1 MGIHRVC
8 VPPET
13 LRQPTITLPPSVAYY
28 IRHVLRLRVGDEI
41 TAFDGTGQEYLVRL
55 TSVAATHVQGERL
68 ALLTPTMLTPKPL
81 ILGQALP
88 KGPKMDLIVEKC
100 SELGLTT
107 LVPLH
112 TERTVVREA
121 SERLA
126 TKMMRWQRIAASA
139 AGQCGRR
146 TLLDVQPPMAL
157 RDFCVRYESAP
168 VKLVC
173 WEAEQQQGIRQIL
186 ERLTGQSPIVLVIGP
201 EGGLTVREIDIA
213 RTEGFTTASLGP
225 HLLRTET
232 AAIVLTAIVRYS
244 LGDLEPA
251 RDRA

>member
-13 LRQPTITLPPSVAYY
+13 LRQSTITLSPSVAHY

-41 TAFDGTGQEYLVRL
+41 TAFDGTGQECLVRL

-68 ALLTPTMLTPKPL
+68 ALLAPTMLAPKPL

-112 TERTVVREA
+112 TERT
-121 SERLA
+121 S
-126 TKMMRWQRIAASA
+126 
-139 AGQCGRR
+139 
-146 TLLDVQPPMAL
+146 
-157 RDFCVRYESAP
+157 
-168 VKLVC
+168 
-173 WEAEQQQGIRQIL
+173 
-186 ERLTGQSPIVLVIGP
+186 GP
-201 EGGLTVREIDIA
+201 
-213 RTEGFTTASLGP
+213 
-225 HLLRTET
+225 
-232 AAIVLTAIVRYS
+232 
-244 LGDLEPA
+244 
-251 RDRA
+251 

>member
-1 MGIHRVC
+1 MDLHRVC
-8 VPPET
+8 VPPES
-13 LRQPTITLPPSVAYY
+13 LQQSTITLPPAVAHY

-41 TAFDGTGQEYLVRL
+41 TAFDGTGQECLVRL

-68 ALLTPTMLTPKPL
+68 ALLTPTTLVPKPL

-88 KGPKMDLIVEKC
+88 KGQKMDLIVEKC

-112 TERTVVREA
+112 TERTVVRGS

-126 TKMMRWQRIAASA
+126 TKMARWQRIAAA
-139 AGQCGRR
+139 AARQCGRR

-157 RDFCVRYESAP
+157 RDFCVCYGSAP

-173 WEAEQQQGIRQIL
+173 WEEERQQGLRQSL
-186 ERLTGQSPIVLVIGP
+186 ESLTGQSPIVLLIGP
-201 EGGLTVREIDIA
+201 EGGLTIDEVEMA
-213 RTEGFTTASLGP
+213 RTEGFNTVSLGL

-232 AAIVLTAIVRYS
+232 AAIVLTGIVRYS
-244 LGDLEPA
+244 LGDLEPS
-251 RDRA
+251 RDNA

>member
-1 MGIHRVC
+1 MGLHRVC
-8 VPPET
+8 VPPNL
-13 LRQPTITLPPSVAYY
+13 LRQSSLTLPLSIAHYL
-28 IRHVLRLRVGDEI
+28 RHVLRLRVGDEI
-41 TAFDGTGQEYLVRL
+41 IAFDGAGEEYLVRL
-55 TSVAATHVQGERL
+55 TCVAATHVQGERL
-68 ALLTPTMLTPKPL
+68 ALLAPTRLAPKPL

-88 KGPKMDLIVEKC
+88 KGSKMDLIVEKC

-126 TKMMRWQRIAASA
+126 TKMMRWQRIAAA
-139 AGQCGRR
+139 AARQCGRR

-157 RDFCVRYESAP
+157 RDFCVRYRSAP

-173 WEAEQQQGIRQIL
+173 WEEERQQGLRQII
-186 ERLTGQSPIVLVIGP
+186 ESHIDQSPIVLLIGP
-201 EGGLTVREIDIA
+201 EGGLTVHEIDMA
-213 RTEGFTTASLGP
+213 RTEGFTTVSLGS

-232 AAIVLTAIVRYS
+232 AAIVLTGIVRYS
-244 LGDLEPA
+244 LGDLEPS
-251 RDRA
+251 RDGA

>member
-13 LRQPTITLPPSVAYY
+13 LRQPTITLSPSAAHY

-41 TAFDGTGQEYLVRL
+41 TAFDGTGQECLVRL
-55 TSVAATHVQGERL
+55 TSVAETHVQGERL
-68 ALLTPTMLTPKPL
+68 ALLAPTMLAPKPL

-88 KGPKMDLIVEKC
+88 KGPKMDVIVEKC

-126 TKMMRWQRIAASA
+126 TKMVRWQRIAAA
-139 AGQCGRR
+139 AARQCGRR

-157 RDFCVRYESAP
+157 RDFCVHYGSAP

-173 WEAEQQQGIRQIL
+173 WEAEQHYGVRQAL
-186 ERLTGQSPIVLVIGP
+186 AHCTDQSPIVVLIGP
-201 EGGLTVREIDIA
+201 EGGLTVDEVEIA
-213 RTEGFTTASLGP
+213 REHGFTTVSLGP
-225 HLLRTET
+225 RVLRTET
-232 AAIVLTAIVRYS
+232 AAIVLTSIVRYS
-244 LGDLEPA
+244 L
-251 RDRA
+251 

>member
-1 MGIHRVC
+1 MSLYRVC
-8 VPPET
+8 VSPET
-13 LRQPTITLPPSVAYY
+13 LRQPTITLPSSIAHY

-41 TAFDGTGQEYLVRL
+41 TAFDGTGQECLVRL
-55 TSVAATHVQGERL
+55 TSVAETHVQGEKL
-68 ALLTPTMLTPKPL
+68 ALLAPTVRTPKPL

-126 TKMMRWQRIAASA
+126 TKMARWQRIAAA
-139 AGQCGRR
+139 AARQCGRR
-146 TLLDVQPPMAL
+146 TLLDVQQPMAL
-157 RDFCVRYESAP
+157 RDFCGRYRSAP

-173 WEAEQQQGIRQIL
+173 WEEERQQGIRQVF
-186 ERLTGQSPIVLVIGP
+186 ERLTGQSPIVLLIGP
-201 EGGLTVREIDIA
+201 EGGLTVHEVEIA
-213 RTEGFTTASLGP
+213 RTEGFTTVSLGS

-232 AAIVLTAIVRYS
+232 AAIVLTGIVRYS
-244 LGDLEPA
+244 LGDLEPSMG
-251 RDRA
+251 RA

>member
-13 LRQPTITLPPSVAYY
+13 LRQPTITLPPSIAHY

-41 TAFDGTGQEYLVRL
+41 TVFDGTGQECLVRL
-55 TSVAATHVQGERL
+55 TSMTATHVQGERL
-68 ALLTPTMLTPKPL
+68 GLLAPTRLAPKPL

-88 KGPKMDLIVEKC
+88 KGSKMDLIVEKC

-112 TERTVVREA
+112 TERTVVRET

-126 TKMMRWQRIAASA
+126 TKMARWQRIAAA
-139 AGQCGRR
+139 AARQCGRR

-157 RDFCVRYESAP
+157 RDFCVRYGSAP

-173 WEAEQQQGIRQIL
+173 WEEERQQGIRQLL
-186 ERLTGQSPIVLVIGP
+186 ESLTGQSPIVLLIGP
-201 EGGLTVREIDIA
+201 EGGLAVHEIEMA
-213 RTEGFTTASLGP
+213 RTEGFTTASLGA

-232 AAIVLTAIVRYS
+232 AAIVLTGIVRYS
-244 LGDLEPA
+244 LGDLEPS

>member
-1 MGIHRVC
+1 MDLHRVY
-8 VPPET
+8 VPPES
-13 LRQPTITLPPSVAYY
+13 LRQSNVTLSPSVAHY

-41 TAFDGTGQEYLVRL
+41 TAFDGTGQECLIRL

-68 ALLTPTMLTPKPL
+68 ALLAPTMLDPKPL

-112 TERTVVREA
+112 TERTTVREA

-126 TKMMRWQRIAASA
+126 TKMTRWQRIAAA
-139 AGQCGRR
+139 AARQCGRR

-157 RDFCVRYESAP
+157 RDFCMRYRSAP

-173 WEAEQQQGIRQIL
+173 WEEERQQGIRQVL
-186 ERLTGQSPIVLVIGP
+186 EKLACQSPIVTVIGP
-201 EGGLTVREIDIA
+201 EGGLTIHEVEMA
-213 RTEGFTTASLGP
+213 RTEGFTTVSLGS
-225 HLLRTET
+225 HLFRTET
-232 AAIVLTAIVRYS
+232 SAIVLTGIVRYS
-244 LGDLEPA
+244 LGDLEPS

>member
-13 LRQPTITLPPSVAYY
+13 LRQPTITLSSSVAHY

-41 TAFDGTGQEYLVRL
+41 TAFDGTGQECLVRL
-55 TSVAATHVQGERL
+55 TSMAATHVQGERL
-68 ALLTPTMLTPKPL
+68 ALLAPTILTPTPL
-81 ILGQALP
+81 ILGQAFP

-126 TKMMRWQRIAASA
+126 TKMVRWQRIAAA
-139 AGQCGRR
+139 AARQCGRR
-146 TLLDVQPPMAL
+146 TLLDVQSPMAL
-157 RDFCVRYESAP
+157 GDFCVRYRSAP
-168 VKLVC
+168 IKLVC
-173 WEAEQQQGIRQIL
+173 WEEEQRYGIRQAL
-186 ERLTGQSPIVLVIGP
+186 ANPGSGPGPIVVLIGS
-201 EGGLTVREIDIA
+201 EGGLTVDEVGIA
-213 RTEGFTTASLGP
+213 RAHGFTTLSLGP
-225 HLLRTET
+225 R
-232 AAIVLTAIVRYS
+232 
-244 LGDLEPA
+244 
-251 RDRA
+251 

>member
-8 VPPET
+8 VPPDT
-13 LRQPTITLPPSVAYY
+13 LVQPTITLPSSVAHYVM
-28 IRHVLRLRVGDEI
+28 HVLRLRVGDEI
-41 TAFDGTGQEYLVRL
+41 AAFDGTGQECLVRL
-55 TSVAATHVQGERL
+55 TSVCATQVQGERVAWLSTIRL
-68 ALLTPTMLTPKPL
+68 APKPC

-88 KGPKMDLIVEKC
+88 KGTKMDLIVEKC

-126 TKMMRWQRIAASA
+126 TKMARWQRIAAA
-139 AGQCGRR
+139 AARQCGRR
-146 TLLDVQPPMAL
+146 TLLDIQQPVAL
-157 RDFCVRYESAP
+157 QDFCGRYRSAP

-173 WEAEQQQGIRQIL
+173 WEEERQQGIRQIL
-186 ERLTGQSPIVLVIGP
+186 ESLTGQSPIVLLIGP
-201 EGGLTVREIDIA
+201 EGGLTVHEIEMA
-213 RTEGFTTASLGP
+213 RTEGFTTVSLGA

-232 AAIVLTAIVRYS
+232 AAIVLTGIVRYS
-244 LGDLEPA
+244 LGDLEPS